1 MNLPDCLPRTA
12 LVLSYVYGVENYT
25 LVDKQIL
32 FHFEMGTDSFWFKW
46 ATTFT
51 IQKIDI
57 SIIFWN
63 GMIELTIGAV

>member
-32 FHFEMGTDSFWFKW
+32 FHFEMELIPFGLSGQQNLQFK
-46 ATTFT
+46 
-51 IQKIDI
+51 K
-57 SIIFWN
+57 
-63 GMIELTIGAV
+63 